1 MIKPNREKGI
11 EAAKE
16 LIHIGLGLPNN
27 EAFKDTPRRMYD
39 ALAQFCYGHYNGG
52 EKEIEELAKVKFD
65 SDYERMV
72 VLRPIE
78 VFGVCSHHLF
88 PISYKIAFG
97 YLPNKKVI
105 GLSKIPEI
113 IKILAAKPH
122 AQEDFTE
129 DIVNTF
135 KKLLE
140 PKGLGVIVY
149 GWHDCITTRKGRDF
163 ATITSAMAGAFHTD
177 AETRSEFLELAN
189 MKL

>member
-1 MIKPNREKGI
+1 MTKFNRDKGI
-11 EAAKE
+11 KAAKV
-16 LIHIGLGLPNN
+16 LIHEGLGLPEN
-27 EAFKDTPRRMYD
+27 EAFKETPRRMFD
-39 ALAQFCYGHYNGG
+39 ALSQFCYGHYKDG
-52 EKEIEELAKVKFD
+52 EAEIKRLARVKFD
-65 SDYERMV
+65 SNYGRMV
-72 VLRPIE
+72 ILKPIE

-97 YLPNKKVI
+97 YLPDKKVV

-129 DIVNTF
+129 DIVKTF

-140 PKGLGVIVY
+140 PRGLGVIVW

-163 ATITSAMAGAFHTD
+163 ATITSAMAGEFYKD
-177 AETRSEFLELAN
+177 ANTRNEFLELAK
-189 MKL
+189 MKP